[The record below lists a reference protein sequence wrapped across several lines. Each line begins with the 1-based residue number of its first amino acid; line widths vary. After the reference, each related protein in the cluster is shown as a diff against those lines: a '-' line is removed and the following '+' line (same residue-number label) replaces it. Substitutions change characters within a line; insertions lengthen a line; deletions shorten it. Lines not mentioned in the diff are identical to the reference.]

1 MELYVAA
8 GGKMH
13 MEAFSRVVWRCDT
26 SLFPLFEL
34 SPVRYHR
41 NVGSRVTSE
50 PDQLAGFHEYNV
62 RNPRGLVVVALS
74 M

>member
-1 MELYVAA
+1 LELYVAA

-13 MEAFSRVVWRCDT
+13 VEAFSQVVWRCD
-26 SLFPLFEL
+26 SSRFPLFEL
-34 SPVRYHR
+34 PPVRYHR

-62 RNPRGLVVVALS
+62 RHPRGLIVVVQS
-74 M
+74 I